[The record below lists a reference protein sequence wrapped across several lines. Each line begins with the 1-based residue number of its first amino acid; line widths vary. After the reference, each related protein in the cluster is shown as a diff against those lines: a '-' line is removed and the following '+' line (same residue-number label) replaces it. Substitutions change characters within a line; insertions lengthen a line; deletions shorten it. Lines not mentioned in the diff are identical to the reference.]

1 MIKKIAW
8 EAFKNTGDINAYM
21 EFKQIENLEKQIDEE
36 QENLGKEEKQQYWK
50 KENEEEQQYWSKEEK
65 VREQQEN
72 KWDNQNLR

>member
-36 QENLGKEEKQQYWK
+36 QQN
-50 KENEEEQQYWSKEEK
+50 WSKEEN
-65 VREQQEN
+65 VEEQQKN
-72 KWDNQNLR
+72 KWDNQNLK